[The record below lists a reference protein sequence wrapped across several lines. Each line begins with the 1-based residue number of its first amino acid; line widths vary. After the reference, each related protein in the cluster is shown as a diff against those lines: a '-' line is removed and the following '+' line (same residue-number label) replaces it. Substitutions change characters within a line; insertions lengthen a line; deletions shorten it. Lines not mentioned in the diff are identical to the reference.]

1 MKKVLLIILALAVLS
16 FTAITFSG
24 CSSNNDNEQEKKAV
38 CFLIANTANSQGLN
52 MNSPLVQDT
61 VYNTIKNY
69 GYIAVISV
77 DGNPETIFANSFDID
92 ERYKN
97 ASKDKLEMDAR
108 SKSTNLIQSMQSIK
122 ANDQEVDY
130 LSALTL
136 GIRTFDSLE
145 GYSSK
150 TIIVLGTGLS
160 TAGVLDFRNNLLS
173 AEPKAVVDLLEE
185 REAIPNFSGI
195 TVVWQQLGDVA
206 SPQQS
211 LTLSQKNNLNEIYS
225 ELVSR
230 GGGDYIS
237 NDFIANPVDTN
248 NEYPSVSIVELPA
261 DSPIEFDIEETS
273 QFQTPVTLTE
283 EQVCFIPD
291 KADYLNPEE
300 AENTIKPIADYMLNH
315 DAEITML
322 LIGCIAGDSNSDFGY
337 TLSQN
342 RAEKVKSTLIDFGVP
357 ANRLIVKGMGV
368 SDPWHIENAGYEGK
382 LASQNRKVVLI
393 DSSTEIAKS
402 IMNT

>member
-1 MKKVLLIILALAVLS
+1 MKKVLSLILALAVLS
-16 FTAITFSG
+16 FTAIMFSG

-52 MNSPLVQDT
+52 MNSPLIQDT

-77 DGNPETIFANSFDID
+77 DGNSETIFANSFDID
-92 ERYKN
+92 DRYKN

-122 ANDQEVDY
+122 ANDKEVDY

-136 GIRTFDSLE
+136 GIRSFDSLE

-160 TAGVLDFRNNLLS
+160 TTGVLDFRNNLLS
-173 AEPKAVVDLLEE
+173 AEPKAVVDILEE

-211 LTLSQKNNLNEIYS
+211 LTMSQKNNLNEIYS
-225 ELVSR
+225 EIVSR

-237 NDFIANPVDTN
+237 NDFIANPADTN

-300 AENTIKPIADYMLNH
+300 AENTIKPIAGYMLNQ
-315 DAEITML
+315 DTEITML
-322 LIGCIAGDSNSDFGY
+322 IIGCIAGDSNSDFGY

-357 ANRLIVKGMGV
+357 ANRLIVKGLGV

-393 DSSTEIAKS
+393 DSSSEIAKS